1 MGCSTLLTLCRE
13 RSAPLCFW
21 TTNPRFPSIR
31 PSPPKKNFPGFFQCK
46 PVQRLALYVYEY
58 LLHMGA
64 QKSAQSFLSEIHW
77 EKNITLGEPPG
88 FLHSWWCV
96 FWDLYCAA
104 PDRRETCE
112 HSGETKVF
120 HDYSSAAT
128 SSPVMASLA
137 PGDGLPPG
145 PLPSGVF
152 QGPPSSQPS
161 RHAQAPLANP
171 GAMMMGPHNQPFMGS
186 RFPGGLRP
194 SLRMPSQPPVGVPG
208 SQPFL
213 PVAMDSAA
221 RAHASVGP
229 GPCMTP
235 PRGMMGVVPQS
246 YGGGMRVPP
255 GSLAGMPTLSMGP
268 GIRGP
273 WLNMNPNAGPFSSPS
288 PGSYGGPTGG
298 SGPPDTPLM
307 PSPGDST
314 NSSENMYVMN
324 STGPPGSRPSFS
336 MGASPEGPIA
346 MEPHHL
352 NGSLGPAEMDS
363 LPKNSPNRLP
373 PLTNPPGTPRDDDG
387 SGVFA
392 QRDNERVMQPGC
404 SSRAHLMPPLRGS

>member
-1 MGCSTLLTLCRE
+1 MGVVIQPNLDNHRSLEKPYCFLGKEDVEPDPPPRVGVKTKGKATQTALREKGWVNLQTRRVLL
-13 RSAPLCFW
+13 
-21 TTNPRFPSIR
+21 
-31 PSPPKKNFPGFFQCK
+31 SPQ
-46 PVQRLALYVYEY
+46 
-58 LLHMGA
+58 
-64 QKSAQSFLSEIHW
+64 
-77 EKNITLGEPPG
+77 
-88 FLHSWWCV
+88 
-96 FWDLYCAA
+96 
-104 PDRRETCE
+104 
-112 HSGETKVF
+112 
-120 HDYSSAAT
+120 SSAAT

-161 RHAQAPLANP
+161 QHAQAPLANP

-213 PVAMDSAA
+213 PVVMDSAA

-235 PRGMMGVVPQS
+235 PRGMTGVVPQS

-298 SGPPDTPLM
+298 SGPPGTPLM

-336 MGASPEGPIA
+336 MGASPEGPVA

-363 LPKNSPNRLP
+363 LPK
-373 PLTNPPGTPRDDDG
+373 
-387 SGVFA
+387 V
-392 QRDNERVMQPGC
+392 
-404 SSRAHLMPPLRGS
+404 RG